1 MRFPYFFV
9 DFLDWAIFADDWG
22 VTYGMSD
29 LEEFAEQWLKRR
41 ATVAD
46 IAPDTGDGIVNM
58 ADFAVVADNWLAGV
72 D

>member
-1 MRFPYFFV
+1 M
-9 DFLDWAIFADDWG
+9 DFLDWPIFADDWG

-58 ADFAVVADNWLAGV
+58 ADFAVVAGNWLEEI